1 MILASLPSP
10 TTSVW
15 HLGPIPL
22 RAYAF
27 CILLGVVVA
36 VMLSDR
42 RLRARG
48 GPPGL
53 VVDVAVW
60 AVPFGIV
67 GARIYHVITSPE
79 HYFGTG
85 GHPLDAF
92 KIWEGGLGIW
102 GAIALGALG
111 AWIACRRAGLP
122 LRVMA
127 DVVAPGIVLA
137 QALGRWGNWFNNEL
151 YGRET
156 SLPWGL
162 KVHAMGSDGRS
173 LGELPGTYHPTFLYE
188 SLWCLGVA
196 FFLFYA
202 ERRWRLGHGRV
213 FALYVL
219 AYTAGRAWIEYLR
232 TDEANH
238 FLGLRLNDW
247 TALVVFLCALAWF
260 LTHRGGPERLEILAD
275 GRLRVIDE
283 GSAGAV
289 PLAEEDT
296 EVSASASEKSAVS
309 DDAPPTPKTDA
320 PLAPQTDAPP
330 TPQKDALPTP
340 ETAET
345 SEDAV
350 GSATTAVETKTTT
363 SETKV
368 GEANG
373 G

>member
-1 MILASLPSP
+1 VILASLPSP

-15 HLGPIPL
+15 HLWPIPL

-67 GARIYHVITSPE
+67 GARIYHVITSPD
-79 HYFGTG
+79 HYFGTNG
-85 GHPLDAF
+85 RPLDAF

-102 GAIALGALG
+102 GAITLGALG

-162 KVHAMGSDGRS
+162 KIHAMGSDGRS

-188 SLWCLGVA
+188 SLWCIGVA
-196 FFLFYA
+196 LLLFYA

-213 FALYVL
+213 FALYVM
-219 AYTAGRAWIEYLR
+219 AYTVGRAWIEYLR
-232 TDEANH
+232 IDEANH

-247 TALVVFLCALAWF
+247 TCLVVFAGALAWF
-260 LTHRGGPERLEILAD
+260 LTHRGGPERLEIGED

-283 GSAGAV
+283 DSAGAQDTAGTAVDDV
-289 PLAEEDT
+289 PVASAERSTSDDPPPADE
-296 EVSASASEKSAVS
+296 AAASEKAV
-309 DDAPPTPKTDA
+309 DAA
-320 PLAPQTDAPP
+320 R
-330 TPQKDALPTP
+330 
-340 ETAET
+340 
-345 SEDAV
+345 
-350 GSATTAVETKTTT
+350 GTTVVETKTAETETSPVETT
-363 SETKV
+363 AGAFETKA
-368 GEANG
+368 GDANRG
-373 G
+373 